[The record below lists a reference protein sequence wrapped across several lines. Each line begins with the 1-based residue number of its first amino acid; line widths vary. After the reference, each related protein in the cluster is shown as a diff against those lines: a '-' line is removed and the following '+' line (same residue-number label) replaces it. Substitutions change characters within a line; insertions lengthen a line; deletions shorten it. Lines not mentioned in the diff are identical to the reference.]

1 MISAKLSDTDVS
13 LVTSPTRLRRCRHA
27 SPPPPP
33 SRGGGLGGGGPPASP
48 SANECAEAPPPP
60 APPPPR
66 ATRAEGGEK
75 KQFVDWS
82 PPGSREA
89 RPDGRLRRN
98 PPSWQLRGHDP
109 SYD

>member
-13 LVTSPTRLRRCRHA
+13 LVTSPTRLHRCPCA
-27 SPPPPP
+27 SPLPPR
-33 SRGGGLGGGGPPASP
+33 SGGEGLGVGGLSASP
-48 SANECAEAPPPP
+48 SANEYAEAPPTPDP
-60 APPPPR
+60 SPPR

-109 SYD
+109 S